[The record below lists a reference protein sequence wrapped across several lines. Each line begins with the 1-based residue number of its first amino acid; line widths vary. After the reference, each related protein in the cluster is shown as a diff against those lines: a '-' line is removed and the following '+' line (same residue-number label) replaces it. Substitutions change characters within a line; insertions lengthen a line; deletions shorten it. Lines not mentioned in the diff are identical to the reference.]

1 MKLKDIFV
9 DIARKKGIRRIY
21 APGLESSDPLA
32 FIASQIACGRI
43 RLCKAHKVERICLD
57 LEGRLLRGVPDAYA
71 GNCGEE
77 VLGRDEL
84 MAKAKDFPH
93 IAIDA
98 SFPHL
103 HNQKELRSLQIQLK
117 ATLGVVRRYMWDE
130 RLAVCGIESELS
142 CPHYPN
148 LEDFLRDKDIDK
160 VLLLDPSGEEVFTG
174 QRAECYVVGGIVD
187 KAGNKKGLTS
197 EIGKRLEKNGFDV
210 VSTKI
215 LLKGDVVGVPDRINH
230 IVEILLLTVLDGMDI
245 GRAIKAVQTPTIA
258 KWRLRQELPRL
269 SFRIGSMRAICR
281 SEFSHFDWLNVSEK
295 DFYEV
300 TRQLQMAVLSEK
312 VANLVKVVKSKNW

>member
-1 MKLKDIFV
+1 VRLKDIFV
-9 DIARKKGIRRIY
+9 DVARKKGISRIY

-32 FIASQIACGRI
+32 FLASQIACGRI
-43 RLCKAHKVERICLD
+43 RLCKAHKVERRCLD
-57 LEGRLLRGVPDAYA
+57 LEGRWLRGVPDAYA

-77 VLGRDEL
+77 VLGREEL
-84 MAKAKDFPH
+84 IERAKDFPH

-98 SFPHL
+98 SFSHL

-130 RLAVCGIESELS
+130 RLAICGTESELS
-142 CPHYPN
+142 CPHYPS
-148 LEDFLRDKDIDK
+148 LENFLRDRGIGG

-174 QRAECYVVGGIVD
+174 RRMECYVVGGIVD

-197 EIGKRLEKNGFDV
+197 EIAKRLEKNGFDV
-210 VSTKI
+210 ISAKI
-215 LLKGDVVGVPDRINH
+215 SLRGDVVGVPDRINH

-245 GRAIKAVQTPTIA
+245 EMAIRAVQTPTIA
-258 KWRLRQELPRL
+258 KWRLRKELPKL

-281 SEFSHFDWLNVSEK
+281 SEFSQLEWLNVSEK

-300 TRQLQMAVLSEK
+300 ARQLQMAVVSER
-312 VANLVKVVKSKNW
+312 VVEMLGLKGVE